1 MVKCIHDT
9 DIITISRNVFSLTLF
24 AVCMLKNK
32 KNKCGEVERESV
44 TTTKAKDELE
54 PEWDQSDKL
63 LWSAYILK

>member
-44 TTTKAKDELE
+44 TTLQK
-54 PEWDQSDKL
+54 QRMS
-63 LWSAYILK
+63 WSLSGTSQINFYGLHIY